1 MGLAWLAPPAEAACS
16 VSLLTPCLQ
25 LSMPAPVALGSLDAG
40 TTSVSGEQAFVVSS
54 NVAYGVK
61 VSSDLVDGRM
71 RQWTGAAYVAA
82 APKVLS
88 APLEVGRSSYNG
100 TPSVLTWHALTD
112 TPFLLGTGLG
122 PTACVL
128 GLLCGTHTLGVK
140 YRQRT
145 SFADRRASPDSY
157 RILVTYTADHG
168 F

>member
-1 MGLAWLAPPAEAACS
+1 

-25 LSMPAPVALGSLDAG
+25 LTMPAPVALGTMDAG
-40 TTSVSGEQAFVVSS
+40 TTTISAEHALVISS
-54 NVAYGVK
+54 NAGYGVK

-71 RQWTGAAYVAA
+71 KQWTGAAYVATS
-82 APKVLS
+82 PKILS
-88 APLEVGRSSYNG
+88 APLEVARSSYDG
-100 TPSVLTWHALTD
+100 MPSALTWHGLTA

-122 PTACVL
+122 PTACVI

-145 SFADRRASPDSY
+145 AFADRRASPDSY
-157 RILVTYTADHG
+157 RVLVTYTADHG